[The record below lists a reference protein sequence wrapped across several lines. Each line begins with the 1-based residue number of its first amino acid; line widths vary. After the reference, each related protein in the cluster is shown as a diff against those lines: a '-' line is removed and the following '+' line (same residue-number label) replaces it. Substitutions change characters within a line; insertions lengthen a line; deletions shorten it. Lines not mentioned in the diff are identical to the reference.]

1 MKFIQVFG
9 LACFAMQLGACTS
22 LGSSGPQTGAVTKA
36 DGKVVLDSRIKL
48 LDLSDGLARQVAQ
61 AARPPSFSETIG
73 DGIPYGSMIGKGD
86 VLDIAIWEAPPAT
99 LFGSGGGDP
108 RMTSST
114 STARGTA
121 MPEQMVDSN
130 GQINVPFVGEIRAAG
145 RTPQQI
151 ERELTNRLKG
161 LAHMPQVIVRIVR
174 NATSN
179 VTVVGEVANSTRLP
193 LTPKGE
199 RLLDALASAGGVRQP
214 IGKMT
219 VQVTRGDRVVSMPLE
234 GVIRD
239 PVQNIRL
246 QPDDVVTAYYQ
257 PFSFT
262 ALGAIGNNAEVNF
275 EGTGITLAQAL
286 GRIGGLRDDRA
297 NVKGV
302 FVFRFEEAS
311 ALGGTAGRVP
321 VIYRLNLAD
330 PANFFVAQSF
340 QVRDKDVLYVSNA
353 PGTDLQKF
361 VNIVSSMAFSVVG
374 ITNSIQ

>member
-1 MKFIQVFG
+1 MKTLQVIG
-9 LACFAMQLGACTS
+9 LAFVAMQLGACTS
-22 LGSSGPQTGAVTKA
+22 LGSSGPQTGAVTKS
-36 DGKVVLDSRIKL
+36 DGKVVMDSRIKL

-61 AARPPSFSETIG
+61 ASRAPSFSEAIG
-73 DGIPYGSMIGKGD
+73 DGVPYDSVIGKGD

-130 GQINVPFVGEIRAAG
+130 GQINVPFVGSLRVSG
-145 RTPQQI
+145 RTPQQV
-151 ERELTNRLKG
+151 ERELTARLRG
-161 LAHMPQVIVRIVR
+161 TAHMPQVIVRIVR
-174 NATSN
+174 NATSS

-193 LTPKGE
+193 LTPRGE

-219 VQVTRGDRVVSMPLE
+219 VQVTRGERVVSMPLE

-239 PVQNIRL
+239 PAQNIRL

-262 ALGAIGNNAEVNF
+262 ALGATGSNAEVNF

-302 FVFRFEEAS
+302 FVFRFEA
-311 ALGGTAGRVP
+311 AAAVGGATGRVP

-340 QVRDKDVLYVSNA
+340 QVRDKDVIYVSNA

-374 ITNSIQ
+374 ITNSIP

>member
-1 MKFIQVFG
+1 MKFLQVIG

-22 LGSSGPQTGAVTKA
+22 LGSSGPQTGAVTKS
-36 DGKVVLDSRIKL
+36 DGKVVMDSRIKL

-61 AARPPSFSETIG
+61 ASRAPSLFEAIG
-73 DGIPYGSMIGKGD
+73 DGVPYGSIIGKGD

-121 MPEQMVDSN
+121 MPEQMVDSS
-130 GQINVPFVGEIRAAG
+130 GQINVPFVGTIRAEG

-151 ERELTNRLKG
+151 ERELTTRLRG

-174 NATSN
+174 NATSS

-219 VQVTRGDRVVSMPLE
+219 VQVTRGERVVSMPLE

-262 ALGAIGNNAEVNF
+262 ALGAIGSNAEVNF
-275 EGTGITLAQAL
+275 EGTGISLAQAL

-302 FVFRFEEAS
+302 FVFRFEEA
-311 ALGGTAGRVP
+311 AAVGGTTGRVP

-340 QVRDKDVLYVSNA
+340 QVRDKDVIYVSNA